1 MHFQEGSKYKAT
13 LFLLLHIFC
22 CCCCCCFWKLRSFK
36 MKFSSKTTQISSS
49 HFTCQVLKRYRS
61 GKYWLIL
68 LSSWLRPRGQE
79 NFEISTPLDWIK
91 NTKINRCITKLKTT
105 AAQYIQSKKKTTT
118 AKKQRKKKKKRIRK
132 IFHTGND

>member
-1 MHFQEGSKYKAT
+1 MLETSY
-13 LFLLLHIFC
+13 FLWKKIFWVLHICCC
-22 CCCCCCFWKLRSFK
+22 CCCCCCFWKLKSFK
-36 MKFSSKTTQISSS
+36 IKFSSKTTQISSS

-79 NFEISTPLDWIK
+79 NFEISTPLDWRK

-105 AAQYIQSKKKTTT
+105 AAQYIPSKKKTTT